1 MRAVFLDRDGVIN
14 RKAPEGE
21 YIATWGDMRFL
32 PGAFASVSTLFR
44 AGFQIIVVT
53 NQRGIALG
61 KVRLEDLEEMH
72 RRMRARCSQHGAIIT
87 DVYFCPHDISEHCS
101 CRKPKP
107 GMLLQ
112 AAEDHALDLSS
123 CWMIGDA
130 ASDLEAGRKA
140 GCKTAWILPAAA
152 PQRIDLHAD
161 LRAHN
166 LPSAVRKI
174 LRAVAGRQ
182 SAKKT

>member
-21 YIATWGDMRFL
+21 YIATWADMRFL
-32 PGAFASVSTLFR
+32 PGAVASVAALSR

-72 RRMRARCSQHGAIIT
+72 RRMKARFSRHGAVVT
-87 DVYFCPHDISEHCS
+87 DVYFCPHDISEDCS

-107 GMLLQ
+107 GLLLQ
-112 AAEDHALDLSS
+112 AAKDHMLDLSS

-130 ASDLEAGRKA
+130 ASDIEAGRKA
-140 GCKTAWILPAAA
+140 GCRTAWILRDDSWPRNG
-152 PQRIDLHAD
+152 PQAD
-161 LRAHN
+161 LRARN
-166 LPSAVRKI
+166 LASAAGKI
-174 LRAVAGRQ
+174 LRVLAG
-182 SAKKT
+182 S

>member
-1 MRAVFLDRDGVIN
+1 MRAAFLDRDGVIN

-21 YIATWGDMRFL
+21 YIATWDEMRFL
-32 PGAFASVSTLFR
+32 PGTFASVAALSR

-72 RRMRARCSQHGAIIT
+72 RRMKARFFRHGALVT
-87 DVYFCPHDISEHCS
+87 DVYFCPHDIWEDCS

-107 GMLLQ
+107 GLLLQ

-123 CWMIGDA
+123 CWMIGDT
-130 ASDLEAGRKA
+130 ASDIEAGRNA
-140 GCKTAWILPAAA
+140 GCRTAWILPADA
-152 PQRIDLHAD
+152 QQGNELQTD

-166 LPSAVRKI
+166 LPCAVGKI
-174 LRAVAGRQ
+174 LRVMAG
-182 SAKKT
+182 S